1 MKHYRFGVPIYIS
14 IAFLIAFTAISLI
27 CFLLTAVWGDHT
39 ALQIEVPAVSY
50 VLLASAILST
60 ITTVLLSRLVLTPMV
75 KLNRA
80 LQAVAEGDFS
90 IRLEEKSIIREIRDS
105 CHSFNRMAEQLAATE
120 LLQSDFVSNVS
131 HEIKTPVSAIEGYA
145 MLLQGDSKQR
155 EYVEKILF
163 NTQRLS
169 QLVGNVLLLS
179 KLDNQTAA
187 LKKNAFRLDE
197 QVRYAIVALE
207 PKWSE
212 KEIDFDVDMEE
223 VVFTG
228 NESLLAHVW
237 QNLIDNAIKFDPY
250 GGLVRIRLTES
261 EEDVVF
267 TLRDNGPGIAPAE
280 LTRIFGKFYQGDSS
294 HQDQGN
300 GLGLSLVQR
309 IVALHGGRVTVENHG
324 NGGCIFTVRLP
335 KISSDTNS

>member
-27 CFLLTAVWGDHT
+27 CFLITAFWGEHRF
-39 ALQIEVPAVSY
+39 LQIEAPAVSY
-50 VLLASAILST
+50 VLLASGILSI

-75 KLNRA
+75 ELNRA

-90 IRLEEKSIIREIRDS
+90 IRLKEKSIIREIRDS

-145 MLLQGDSKQR
+145 MLLQGDGRQQ

-187 LKKNAFRLDE
+187 LKKTAFRLDE

-228 NESLLAHVW
+228 CESLLAHVW

-250 GGLVRIRLTES
+250 GGLVRIRLTQS
-261 EEDVVF
+261 EEGVAF
-267 TLRDNGPGIAPAE
+267 TVRDNGPGIAPAE

-309 IVALHGGRVTVENHG
+309 IVALHGGKVIVENHTD
-324 NGGCIFTVRLP
+324 GGCIFTVRLP
-335 KISSDTNS
+335 KNGSEG